1 MDAKDLTEFDIRK
14 FEQEIAKFEENR
26 KSFLAAGL
34 GCIGGGIT
42 ALIVVSIMFIR
53 QDIIYMTYFIFE
65 LLVTLF
71 VFTIFGGITFLILRS
86 ALYNNRINN
95 RKRLI
100 AEAKRYQEY
109 KENLEQN

>member
-1 MDAKDLTEFDIRK
+1 MDAKDLTEFDIQK

-65 LLVTLF
+65 F

-109 KENLEQN
+109 KENLEQK